1 MTCPRYVL
9 SRASPADF
17 ETVRSLLWQAA
28 QWLRTKNTAQWAA
41 PWPDESGRNE
51 NIKRAIEAGRTWIL
65 WDREQAAA
73 TLTASPNDHKI
84 WPEENRH
91 EKAVYVRRIT
101 VSRRYSGLGLGGQL
115 LDWAGLRA
123 KREYGAHWIRV
134 DVWTTNTELHDYY
147 RDQGF
152 EFCGLSPVP
161 DYPSAALFQKAV
173 DQIKPPEAQLFRE
186 DQGSGPG

>member
-1 MTCPRYVL
+1 MPQWPLVICRAVL
-9 SRASPADF
+9 GDY
-17 ETVRSLLWQAA
+17 ETVRGLLDAAA
-28 QWLRTKNTAQWAA
+28 QWLECKSTDQWAA
-41 PWPDESGRNE
+41 PWPDEKGFT
-51 NIKRAIEAGRTWIL
+51 KRVQAAIEAGRTWIAR
-65 WDREQAAA
+65 DGVQPAA
-73 TLTASPNDHKI
+73 TLTASPNDHGI
-84 WPEENRH
+84 WLAKQQNEP
-91 EKAVYVRRIT
+91 AVYIGRLV
-101 VSRRYSGLGLGGQL
+101 VSRQYSGHGLGGQL

-173 DQIKPPEAQLFRE
+173 DQIKPGEAQPFRE
-186 DQGSGPG
+186 DQGCRPG